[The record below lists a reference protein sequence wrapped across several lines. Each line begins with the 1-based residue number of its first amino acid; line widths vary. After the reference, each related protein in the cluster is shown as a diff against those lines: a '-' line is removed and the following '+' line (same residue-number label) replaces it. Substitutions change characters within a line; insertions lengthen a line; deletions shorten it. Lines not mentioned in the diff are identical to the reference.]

1 MNNTKTLVNILDKSI
16 DELKEKRE
24 YFKNE
29 KSDFTRKRKLNFEKI
44 INLLM
49 CMESGSLK
57 DELYNYFD
65 LNINNPTSSALI
77 QQRNKIKPEAFEWLL
92 NEFNNQTRKNTVY
105 KGYRLLA
112 IDGTSLLISFDKN
125 DYNTYVPQGN
135 QKEYNLFHINA
146 MYDLLEHTY
155 ENIIIQ
161 NAIELNENGA
171 FNNIIDNYKG
181 EKAIYI
187 ADRGYESYNSFA
199 HVIESNQKFLI
210 RVKDINSKTS
220 LTKSFNLETE
230 SDEFDLTVNKILTLK
245 QTKDIKKDK
254 YNYKFVPKN
263 QTFDYLNES
272 KDFYNIEFRVVRFK
286 LNNDHYEC
294 IITNL
299 SEEEFTVEEI
309 KELYNKRWGIETSFR
324 ELKYAVGLNSFH
336 SKRRDF
342 IKQEIFLR
350 ILFYNFSERI
360 IRIIKPR
367 NNKKNRKYGYQV
379 NFTRAFHIIKAYLK
393 KIKSGCE
400 PPNIE
405 SIIEKE
411 IEPIRL
417 GRSSPRKVRVQ
428 TFVYFIYR

>member
-1 MNNTKTLVNILDKSI
+1 MVKHIILWK
-16 DELKEKRE
+16 LKE
-24 YFKNE
+24 
-29 KSDFTRKRKLNFEKI
+29 
-44 INLLM
+44 
-49 CMESGSLK
+49 
-57 DELYNYFD
+57 
-65 LNINNPTSSALI
+65 
-77 QQRNKIKPEAFEWLL
+77 
-92 NEFNNQTRKNTVY
+92 EFNTEETKLGIKN
-105 KGYRLLA
+105 GLEGLMGE
-112 IDGTSLLISFDKN
+112 IPG
-125 DYNTYVPQGN
+125 
-135 QKEYNLFHINA
+135 
-146 MYDLLEHTY
+146 LLEIKV
-155 ENIIIQ
+155 E
-161 NAIELNENGA
+161 
-171 FNNIIDNYKG
+171 
-181 EKAIYI
+181 
-187 ADRGYESYNSFA
+187 
-199 HVIESNQKFLI
+199 
-210 RVKDINSKTS
+210 
-220 LTKSFNLETE
+220 
-230 SDEFDLTVNKILTLK
+230 
-245 QTKDIKKDK
+245 TKDIKKDK

-263 QTFDYLNES
+263 QTFDFLNES
-272 KDFYNIEFRVVRFK
+272 KNFYNIEFRVVRFK

-360 IRIIKPR
+360 IRIIKPI

-411 IEPIRL
+411 IEPIRP